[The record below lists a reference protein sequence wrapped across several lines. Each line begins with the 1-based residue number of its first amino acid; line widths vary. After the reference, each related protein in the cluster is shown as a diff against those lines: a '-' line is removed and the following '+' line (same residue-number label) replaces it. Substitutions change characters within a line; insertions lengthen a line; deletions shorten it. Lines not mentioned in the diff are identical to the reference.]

1 MTRRRLLLL
10 GIVAAL
16 LGALTLGSCSKPAAQ
31 IPVPNVVGRQYPA
44 AESMLQSA
52 GLKYR
57 IETTEHNLGLHPHP
71 IHSVISQQ
79 PRAGARVEPGTIVT
93 FVVEGHINH

>member
-1 MTRRRLLLL
+1 
-10 GIVAAL
+10 
-16 LGALTLGSCSKPAAQ
+16 
-31 IPVPNVVGRQYPA
+31 
-44 AESMLQSA
+44 MLQSA